1 MKDSTIFFC
10 EQCGEESPKWSGK
23 CLNCGSWNTLVEMKG
38 LGKKSSSRSGS
49 REDLAKPVKIKEIET
64 GNFSRMI
71 TGIGEFD
78 RVLGGGVVPGSL
90 LLLAGDPGIGKSTL
104 LLMVADRM
112 KKVLYISGEESAQ
125 QIKMRADR
133 LVVNNP
139 ELSILSET
147 NLNYINEIIK
157 KDRPDLVIVDSIQ
170 TMYDE
175 QFPSTPGSIVQVR
188 ECALKLQKTA
198 KSNNIPIVLVGHAT
212 KDGSIAG
219 PRTLEHLVD
228 AVFYLEGDR
237 FRETR
242 ILRAIKNRFGPT
254 DEIGIFAMEGSG
266 LVEIMNPSEL
276 FLEERV
282 KSPGSVVTA
291 TIEGSRPFLVE
302 IQALTT
308 TTVFGYPKR
317 TASGFD
323 VNRLQLLLAVLTNK
337 AKLPLQNQ
345 DVYVNVVG
353 GFQLK
358 EPAVDLAVALA
369 VVSSFKN
376 KSIGGDLCIFGELGL
391 SGEIRN
397 VPQAEKRY
405 KEAERLGFKRRPEAK
420 SIGSILDK
428 IFS

>member
-1 MKDSTIFFC
+1 MKDSVVYVC
-10 EQCGEESPKWSGK
+10 EQCGDESSKWSGK
-23 CLNCGSWNTLVEMKG
+23 CLNCGSWNTLVEMRGMSKKG
-38 LGKKSSSRSGS
+38 SKVSRGELGKP
-49 REDLAKPVKIKEIET
+49 LKIKDIEVK
-64 GNFSRMI
+64 NYNRI
-71 TGIGEFD
+71 RVGIGEFD
-78 RVLGGGVVPGSL
+78 RVVGGGIVPGSV

-104 LLMVADRM
+104 LLMVADRAN
-112 KKVLYISGEESAQ
+112 KVLYVSGEESVQ

-133 LVVNNP
+133 LGVKNS
-139 ELSILSET
+139 ELSILAET
-147 NLNYINEIIK
+147 NVNYIDEVIK
-157 KDRPDLVIVDSIQ
+157 RDKPELVIIDSIQ

-188 ECALKLQKTA
+188 ECALKLQRLA
-198 KSNNIPIVLVGHAT
+198 KSIHIPIIMVGHAT
-212 KDGSIAG
+212 KDGSVAG

-237 FRETR
+237 FRGTR
-242 ILRAIKNRFGPT
+242 ILRGIKNRFGAT
-254 DEIGIFAMEGSG
+254 DEIGIFAMAGNG
-266 LVEIMNPSEL
+266 LKEILNPSEL

-282 KSPGSVVTA
+282 KAPGSVVTA

-308 TTVFGYPKR
+308 TTVFGYPRR
-317 TASGFD
+317 TASGYD
-323 VNRLQLLLAVLTNK
+323 ANRLQLLLAVLTNK

-358 EPAVDLAVALA
+358 EPGVDLAVALA

-376 KSIGGDLCIFGELGL
+376 KAIGGDVCVFGELGL

-420 SIGSILDK
+420 SIESLLDK